1 MITPSRAKRSGQV
14 VQLYFA
20 GLLLIAILLPG
31 LISGEPLLAL
41 ARLASP
47 APTGTPI
54 PKEKPYAVIVGTVWG
69 PDDHPV
75 YGVRVKIRR
84 AKDKKFKWET
94 YSDHNGEFE
103 QRFPAGECDYVIT
116 ADLKGFKT
124 SNGKPLKL
132 VQDVTVHIYND
143 ERADTGLHL
152 TQ

>member
-1 MITPSRAKRSGQV
+1 MITLSRGKNLGQV
-14 VQLYFA
+14 VQLRPA
-20 GLLLIAILLPG
+20 AILLIALLLPG
-31 LISGEPLLAL
+31 VISGERLLARPAL
-41 ARLASP
+41 P
-47 APTGTPI
+47 APP

-75 YGVRVKIRR
+75 YGVKVKIRR

-103 QRFPAGECDYVIT
+103 WRFPAGECDYVIT

>member
-1 MITPSRAKRSGQV
+1 MITLSRRKRLGQV
-14 VQLYFA
+14 VPLRLA
-20 GLLLIAILLPG
+20 GILLIALLLPG
-31 LISGEPLLAL
+31 LSSGE
-41 ARLASP
+41 RLFAASP
-47 APTGTPI
+47 PAPASSPL
-54 PKEKPYAVIVGTVWG
+54 PKEKPYAVIVGTDWG
-69 PDDHPV
+69 PDDRPV
-75 YGVRVKIRR
+75 YGVKVKIRR

-116 ADLKGFKT
+116 ADLKNFKT
-124 SNGKPLKL
+124 ANGKPLKL

>member
-1 MITPSRAKRSGQV
+1 MITLSRGKRLGRV
-14 VQLYFA
+14 VQLCPA
-20 GLLLIAILLPG
+20 AVLLIALLLPG
-31 LISGEPLLAL
+31 LTSGERLLA
-41 ARLASP
+41 ASRPASP
-47 APTGTPI
+47 APAASPL

-75 YGVRVKIRR
+75 YGVKVKIRR

-124 SNGKPLKL
+124 ANGKPLKL